1 MQPGQPVQQIDI
13 RQLEQAIE
21 NGKRRMEVL
30 SKRIDTKQE
39 VVSALYSPGSSTDLR
54 NLIGSQVVD
63 AYIHMTESD
72 ITELQDAYKEVKFQ
86 VGQMEALHAQ
96 MKSNIIIPHPV
107 VSRRN

>member
-13 RQLEQAIE
+13 RQLEQAIK

-30 SKRIDTKQE
+30 SKRIDAKLDMR
-39 VVSALYSPGSSTDLR
+39 VALGDSSASSDLR

-63 AYIHMTESD
+63 SYINILASES
-72 ITELQDAYKEVKFQ
+72 TELEDAYKEVEFQ

-96 MKSNIIIPHPV
+96 MKSNIIIPQV
-107 VSRRN
+107 QVRRSN